1 MKIFRKEMRKTMT
14 AFYLKICL
22 ILIGIMGSKITFPV
36 LLISYVALGYST
48 NTELV
53 FYVIGL
59 FKELRHS
66 VGITIPLGL
75 THSAEFYA
83 SLIRVSRMLHIEE
96 HYNHS
101 SSTSLTKTK
110 AKVELKEVNVSV
122 EKEMILKNVSL
133 SITEPGL
140 TVVTGLVG
148 SGKSSLLKTILR
160 DYANTKGQ
168 VTVCGSV
175 SYASQDPWL
184 FPASI
189 RQNIIFGQS
198 FDQIKYD
205 QVVKVCSLEYDLNLL
220 SNGDET
226 VVADGGMNLSKGQQA
241 RINLARAIYK
251 NSDIYLL
258 DDSLAALDVKVQEDI
273 YTHCVR
279 NYLKNK
285 IVLFVSQNPVHFK
298 GASKVIYLNRGAVKA
313 ISKPAE
319 LLDVLQSP
327 FTAQHEKKEKQLLE
341 IDDGK
346 VKQKIYHEDKKIGSV
361 EFVTYLKYFKFGGG
375 LVIFTLIM
383 VIFLSAQFTESYSSK
398 LVSRW

>member
-1 MKIFRKEMRKTMT
+1 MRKTMA

-75 THSAEFYA
+75 THLAEFNA
-83 SLIRVSRMLHIEE
+83 SLTRVSRMLHIQE
-96 HYNHS
+96 HYNYS
-101 SSTSLTKTK
+101 SSSFKTKT
-110 AKVELKEVNVSV
+110 KVELKEVMVLV
-122 EKEMILKNVSL
+122 EKETILNNVSF

-140 TVVTGLVG
+140 IVITGLVG
-148 SGKSSLLKTILR
+148 SGKSSLLKTILK

-168 VTVCGSV
+168 VIVCGSV

-189 RQNIIFGQS
+189 KQNIIFGQN
-198 FDQIKYD
+198 FDQLRYD
-205 QVVKVCSLEYDLNLL
+205 QVVQVCSLQYDFNLL
-220 SNGDET
+220 TNGDET
-226 VVADGGMNLSKGQQA
+226 VVTDGGMNLSKGQQA

-273 YTHCVR
+273 FTQCIR
-279 NYLKNK
+279 NYLKDK
-285 IVLFVSQNPVHFK
+285 IVLFVTQNPVHFK
-298 GASKVIYLNRGAVKA
+298 AASTVIYLNRGAVKS
-313 ISKPAE
+313 ISKSAE
-319 LLDVLQSP
+319 VLNELKTP
-327 FTAQHEKKEKQLLE
+327 FTAQEVNEKQLLE
-341 IDDGK
+341 MIELDEK
-346 VKQKIYHEDKKIGSV
+346 VKQNIYHEDKKIGSV
-361 EFVTYLKYFKFGGG
+361 DFATYLKYFKFGGG
-375 LVIFTLIM
+375 LMIFALILA
-383 VIFLSAQFTESYSSK
+383 ILLSAQFTESYSSK